1 MSFWHA
7 WSERGLSQAERFL
20 LPEPRDPTMGAA
32 RFAGAERDLPRRM
45 HVAWIRA
52 LGGNERNATLQ
63 YAVEGEQGEARI
75 SRCVQTVTR
84 FRREGWFLEDFPSLE
99 NGACRP

>member
-7 WSERGLSQAERFL
+7 RSERGLSQAERFL
-20 LPEPRDPTMGAA
+20 LPERHGPTAGAA

-45 HVAWIRA
+45 RVAWIRA
-52 LGGNERNATLQ
+52 LSGDERNATLQ
-63 YAVEGEQGEARI
+63 YEVEGEQGEDRI
-75 SRCVQTVTR
+75 SRCVQTVLR

-99 NGACRP
+99 DGACQP